1 VPRLIA
7 FLVAFAAVIWAGGMG
22 VTAPAL
28 AQPGGANSAVA
39 VDAQPVAIQSL
50 VETLPAVGSLR
61 ANQSIIARPEI
72 AGLIT
77 KIGVNDGSEVK
88 RGQLLF
94 ELDASIPE
102 AELAQAEAALR
113 LSMRTYNRAEQ
124 LYKSGAGTVSTRD
137 QAQATME
144 ADRAAATLAKA
155 RVKQTKIIA
164 PFDGIAGLRQVDI
177 GDYVKAGDDLISLDE
192 INPIK
197 IDFSVPERFLRF
209 LRPGQQVTLTVDALP
224 GETFNGEIYA
234 ISPRVDPDGRNI
246 AIRAS
251 IPNPDHR
258 LKPGLFARVE
268 IVTQHKDKAIVVPEE
283 SIVAQGDDLAVYR
296 VVNGRAVLT
305 KVKVGLRRF
314 GRAEIVE
321 GLSANDVVITGG
333 TMKVRDGVPV
343 RVITEA
349 AQAGG

>member
-1 VPRLIA
+1 ML
-7 FLVAFAAVIWAGGMG
+7 FA
-22 VTAPAL
+22 
-28 AQPGGANSAVA
+28 
-39 VDAQPVAIQSL
+39 
-50 VETLPAVGSLR
+50 
-61 ANQSIIARPEI
+61 
-72 AGLIT
+72 
-77 KIGVNDGSEVK
+77 
-88 RGQLLF
+88 
-94 ELDASIPE
+94 LDASIPE
-102 AELAQAEAALR
+102 AELAQAQAALR

-124 LYKSGAGTVSTRD
+124 LYQSGAGTISTRD

-144 ADRAAATLAKA
+144 ADRAAAELAKA
-155 RVKQTKIIA
+155 RVLQTKIIA
-164 PFDGIAGLRQVDI
+164 PFAGIAGLRQVDV

-192 INPIK
+192 VDPIK

-209 LRPGQQVTLTVDALP
+209 LHPGQQVTLTVDALP

-234 ISPRVDPDGRNI
+234 ISPRVDPDGRQI

-268 IVTQHKDKAIVVPEE
+268 IVTQHKDKAITVPEE

-314 GRAEIVE
+314 GLAEIVE

-343 RVITEA
+343 RAISET